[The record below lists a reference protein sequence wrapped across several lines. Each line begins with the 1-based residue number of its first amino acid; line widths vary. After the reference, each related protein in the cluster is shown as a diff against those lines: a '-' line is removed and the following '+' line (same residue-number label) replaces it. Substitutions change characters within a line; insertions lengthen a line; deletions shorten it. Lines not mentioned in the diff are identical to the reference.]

1 MLIDSSADP
10 NARVFRTEVRHVP
23 LVSVLVPM
31 KLGRDSKAPRAS
43 AVERE
48 DQLELF
54 DLGPDRAP
62 SHDDSLARTEL
73 FGRHARSWQG
83 IVFVTRFAPA
93 VRFPI
98 LGLVLEPGLAL
109 LTTLY
114 SVALERKGGS
124 RNEGGESEQRD
135 NEGMEPA
142 SADPRMH
149 DGRGE

>member
-1 MLIDSSADP
+1 
-10 NARVFRTEVRHVP
+10 
-23 LVSVLVPM
+23 
-31 KLGRDSKAPRAS
+31 
-43 AVERE
+43 
-48 DQLELF
+48 
-54 DLGPDRAP
+54 
-62 SHDDSLARTEL
+62 LARTEL

-135 NEGMEPA
+135 KEGKDSA